1 MGYTLQPAGQMCL
14 VITCMNYLIAVFI
27 VLTMYPMS
35 AVGIDDVTKN
45 SQAGVYTMC
54 LTFRISAF

>member
-1 MGYTLQPAGQMCL
+1 
-14 VITCMNYLIAVFI
+14 MNYLIAVFI